1 MVSPPYHHSFSIACW
16 VYCYSQQRCRS
27 FPSRHVIRFGF
38 ASGAAGCT
46 VVRCKHRLLV
56 RTHRRSWRHINH
68 PLLLYRRWA
77 DPKSA
82 AAVSAVFILINSMV
96 ALVGHLESAACLP
109 VGLPFFAVAV
119 VIGRGIG
126 SQLGSVY
133 LSAKAI
139 YRILGAVMF
148 IAGGYK
154 THFCLNCRINA
165 KPVRFIDCFT
175 P

>member
-1 MVSPPYHHSFSIACW
+1 LVSPPELPVALLLGASI
-16 VYCYSQQRCRS
+16 
-27 FPSRHVIRFGF
+27 GF
-38 ASGAAGCT
+38 WSGLTG
-46 VVRCKHRLLV
+46 VRGGILI
-56 RTHRRSWRHINH
+56 T

-119 VIGRGIG
+119 VIGRGTG
-126 SQLGSVY
+126 SQLGRVY
-133 LSAKAI
+133 LSANAI